1 MTICIALICKCD
13 GILGYEENSEVIV
26 FATDHMITLP
36 EVGEFEHT
44 IEKCRKVNHNTIAM
58 LSGEALLFDDVL
70 DGTNNLQD
78 FDGIRDKI
86 HENMNSLR
94 NQRIESYLLDRFN
107 IRFEDLG
114 NYMQLPQ
121 HNNILE
127 RIMNEISN
135 VHLKTSVLLAGY
147 KNNRAEIVEINEI
160 TYINTRDINFNAIGS
175 GGTQAINT
183 LLFQSH
189 TKDDNLRTALYNVFK
204 AKKNSEVASGV
215 GRETV
220 IGIMFEDGHI
230 YELTNEN
237 ILVLNDI
244 YIKETSFGK
253 SHGRL
258 SEIL

>member
-1 MTICIALICKCD
+1 
-13 GILGYEENSEVIV
+13 
-26 FATDHMITLP
+26 MITLP

-44 IEKCRKVNHNTIAM
+44 IKKCRKVNKNTIAM
-58 LSGEALLFDDVL
+58 LSGEALLFDDAL
-70 DGTNNLQD
+70 DGTNSLQG
-78 FDGIRDKI
+78 FDSIRDKI

-114 NYMQLPQ
+114 DYMQLPQ
-121 HNNILE
+121 HNNMLE

-147 KNNRAEIVEINEI
+147 KNNRAELTEINEI

-189 TKDDNLRTALYNVFK
+189 TKNDKLKSAVYNVFK

-220 IGIMFEDGHI
+220 RGIMFEDGHTL
-230 YELTNEN
+230 ELTNES
-237 ILVLNDI
+237 IKVLNDI
-244 YIKETSFGK
+244 CVQETNFGK
-253 SHGRL
+253 SYSRL
-258 SEIL
+258 DEIL